1 MSPVHAH
8 LPEGLPECGVG
19 EGLDAG
25 DEPDL
30 VEDAQHTLTQLIT
43 HVICTEEKHVIS
55 EQQKI
60 SHISTGSMGYRTF
73 RVVSK
78 NQQYLP
84 SHGTRT
90 YSTPFKYFSSRK
102 LFKGTGS

>member
-30 VEDAQHTLTQLIT
+30 VEDAQHALTELIT
-43 HVICTEEKHVIS
+43 HVICKEEKHVIS
-55 EQQKI
+55 
-60 SHISTGSMGYRTF
+60 
-73 RVVSK
+73 
-78 NQQYLP
+78 
-84 SHGTRT
+84 
-90 YSTPFKYFSSRK
+90 
-102 LFKGTGS
+102 